1 MMDILRKCESVI
13 GLGPESEVDEYAV
26 KEMKKMVKSHLQRK
40 KPALAELSFVIN
52 NRPYD
57 SLLDTLLELD
67 SIKSVE
73 IRFLKP
79 NIHDNWD
86 FNAPTKIIK
95 AIEGGYGGLAFFNYD
110 AKALDKWAHAGELI
124 EKKAMIRAF
133 PVDFYVPR
141 SIATMSRYVREDPPR
156 PLVPRLLPMEK
167 AWVEMREVGALPLT
181 VRICAYTHEER
192 FSYDLDLI
200 EGVLMRDFRAERMPV
215 TRKKRRSPE
224 EYFYF
229 DNIYASTD
237 LPILP
242 KQIFE
247 AIFESDGL
255 TASDISHFFKITMD
269 MALNN
274 LRALVSRGLVESEGR
289 PPFETYRVTFEA
301 LKASQ

>member
-1 MMDILRKCESVI
+1 MMDILRKCEAVI

-26 KEMKKMVKSHLQRK
+26 KEMKKRVKSHLQRK
-40 KPALAELSFVIN
+40 RPALAELAFVIN
-52 NRPYD
+52 NKPYD
-57 SLLDTLLELD
+57 SLLDALLDVE
-67 SIKSVE
+67 SIRSMEV
-73 IRFLKP
+73 RFLRP
-79 NIHDNWD
+79 NIRENWD
-86 FNAPTKIIK
+86 FNAPTKLIK
-95 AIEGGYGGLAFFNYD
+95 AIEGGYGGVAFFNYE

-133 PVDFYVPR
+133 PVEFYVPR
-141 SIATMSRYVREDPPR
+141 SIATMSRYVQEDPPR

-167 AWVEMREVGALPLT
+167 TWDAMRKVGTLPLIA
-181 VRICAYTHEER
+181 RICAYTHEER
-192 FSYDLDLI
+192 FSYDLDVI
-200 EGVLMRDFRAERMPV
+200 EGALLRDFRAEHMPV
-215 TRKKRRSPE
+215 TRKKKRSPE

-229 DNIYASTD
+229 DKIYASTD
-237 LPILP
+237 LPLLP

-247 AIFESDGL
+247 AVFESDGL

-301 LKASQ
+301 LKGSQ